1 MFAFVREPGDEGDCG
16 KNRLFISSIAS
27 AEGRPDEGL
36 DPLISGVSTRSRMV
50 VLGVILR
57 SLASGLLVCQN
68 SVRGELLLES
78 TLSKAEES
86 DPIGENVWGSF
97 LSEIRPGIGLS
108 PQQFALV

>member
-1 MFAFVREPGDEGDCG
+1 MLAFVREPGDEGDCG

-36 DPLISGVSTRSRMV
+36 HPLVSVVSTRSRII

-57 SLASGLLVCQN
+57 SPASGLLVCQN
-68 SVRGELLLES
+68 SGRGELLPES

-86 DPIGENVWGSF
+86 DPIGENVWSSF
-97 LSEIRPGIGLS
+97 LSEMRPGIGLS

>member
-1 MFAFVREPGDEGDCG
+1 MLAFVREPGDEGDCG

-36 DPLISGVSTRSRMV
+36 DPFISGVSIRSRMV
-50 VLGVILR
+50 VLGIALR
-57 SLASGLLVCQN
+57 SPASRLLVCQK

-86 DPIGENVWGSF
+86 DPIGENVWGNF

-108 PQQFALV
+108 PR

>member
-36 DPLISGVSTRSRMV
+36 DPLISGVSTRSQMV
-50 VLGVILR
+50 VLVVLLR
-57 SLASGLLVCQN
+57 SPASRLLVCQH

-78 TLSKAEES
+78 ILSKAEES

-97 LSEIRPGIGLS
+97 LSEMRPGMGLS
-108 PQQFALV
+108 PQQFAFV